1 MFVKENPDKKKP
13 CSFKLLIRSA
23 ERLRRTENSVQE
35 IEIICKMLN
44 RKILKPFQ
52 SYLSNGSN
60 KTNLNELHISMVERN
75 IARTFMIV
83 SISLSGKSS
92 WYDTLLK
99 QMQQK
104 NSVLLEPWGS

>member
-60 KTNLNELHISMVERN
+60 KTNLVNYIFQWWKEILQEH
-75 IARTFMIV
+75 
-83 SISLSGKSS
+83 L
-92 WYDTLLK
+92 
-99 QMQQK
+99 
-104 NSVLLEPWGS
+104 